1 MADNVIPIN
10 LALTAYQIEMLDQV
24 AREHLG
30 VSNRSAAARYIFND
44 WPKLKGAA
52 LRAAAPLDHLDLAVS
67 GAYDEPLT
75 VRRVDN

>member
-1 MADNVIPIN
+1 MADNVIPTN
-10 LALTAYQIEMLDQV
+10 LALTAAQIKMLDDV

-44 WPKLKGAA
+44 WPKLKNAA
-52 LRAAAPLDHLDLAVS
+52 IRAAAPLADLDLAVT

-75 VRRVDN
+75 VHAN